1 MKKCHSIFSTY
12 FFTNSIVP
20 NSTTISH
27 SPCIIYSVFHFFLK
41 LISSAND
48 SFHSAKDWSLDSR
61 WTWLVTESVSTNW
74 SIAFQETDW
83 WGSRLAAIFEG
94 PTAVL
99 HLKRAGERPWERTT
113 HHVLC
118 FLERLSTKTEGSARS
133 VSKLIYLPN
142 LVRTSSFFFLWRVTR
157 MTLSLIALLQVSS
170 LKNFPRYNEER
181 KRI

>member
-12 FFTNSIVP
+12 FFTNRFVP
-20 NSTTISH
+20 NCTTISH
-27 SPCIIYSVFHFFLK
+27 SPCIIYSVFYFSPN
-41 LISSAND
+41 LISSVND

-83 WGSRLAAIFEG
+83 RGSRLAAIFEG

-99 HLKRAGERPWERTT
+99 HLKRAGERLWERTT

-118 FLERLSTKTEGSARS
+118 FLERLSAKVKGSARS

-142 LVRTSSFFFLWRVTR
+142 LIRTSSSFFLWQVTR
-157 MTLSLIALLQVSS
+157 MTLSLIARLQVSS
-170 LKNFPRYNEER
+170 LENFPRYNEER

>member
-1 MKKCHSIFSTY
+1 MSFYFLDLFFHESLRAQLYDDFSLTLYNIFGVLFLSKLN
-12 FFTNSIVP
+12 FECEWFVP
-20 NSTTISH
+20 
-27 SPCIIYSVFHFFLK
+27 C
-41 LISSAND
+41 
-48 SFHSAKDWSLDSR
+48 AKDWSLDSR

-83 WGSRLAAIFEG
+83 RGSRLAAIFEG

-99 HLKRAGERPWERTT
+99 HLKRAGERLWERTT

-118 FLERLSTKTEGSARS
+118 FLERLSAKVKGSARS

-142 LVRTSSFFFLWRVTR
+142 LIRTSSSFFLWQVTR
-157 MTLSLIALLQVSS
+157 MTLSLIARLQVSS
-170 LKNFPRYNEER
+170 LENFPRYNEER